1 MLKNINYAINYL
13 EFPDLYIHREVT
25 KKIPGSRPWK
35 YGRDHEIYQ
44 LSIRCNSDISLENLT
59 MS

>member
-25 KKIPGSRPWK
+25 KRSLVHVHGNTDVIMKFISCLSDATLTFHWK
-35 YGRDHEIYQ
+35 
-44 LSIRCNSDISLENLT
+44 T
-59 MS
+59 